1 MDEWHIGDPVDWG
14 DGWMDAQNWG
24 RGSDDEDDINKGTN
38 NTGNS
43 HQYSERDEYSK
54 KAWDYFLDNKLSDA
68 LYYIDL
74 ALDLDRWH
82 SNNWNKKAIILE
94 YMGRYE
100 ESEKCYDRSLE
111 LRQQSLVADNK
122 ARMLRGW
129 AGHLLSESK
138 KMPNGL
144 AKLEEALEKNRK
156 AINALPQDSE
166 ENIDR
171 FLSQKHIIESTI
183 EYEKEYHKNVETLK
197 TYDKSELFTIAGRQF
212 YKINMR
218 LTPGMALKL
227 VKEPDNEF
235 DKKAIAVYFE
245 DKKIGYVANKGYTKF
260 ELTSSASE
268 LHEKIQD
275 IVQGEYFV
283 YLFRPTDLESYDI
296 QFHIGR
302 IVK

>member
-24 RGSDDEDDINKGTN
+24 RRYDDNEE
-38 NTGNS
+38 TGIKNIETDN
-43 HQYSERDEYSK
+43 QYSERDVYSK
-54 KAWDYFLDNKLSDA
+54 KAWDYYLDNEFSDA
-68 LYYIDL
+68 LYYINL
-74 ALDLDRWH
+74 ALDLDRGH

-100 ESEKCYDRSLE
+100 ESEKCYNKSLE

-129 AGHLLSESK
+129 AGHLLSESRNV
-138 KMPNGL
+138 PNGL

-171 FLSQKHIIESTI
+171 FLSQKHIIEYTI
-183 EYEKEYHKNVETLK
+183 GYEKEYQKNVETLK
-197 TYDKSELFTIAGRQF
+197 KYDKSELFTIAGRQF
-212 YKINMR
+212 YKTNIK
-218 LTPGMALKL
+218 LTPGLPLKL

-235 DKKAIAVYFE
+235 DKNAIAVYAQ
-245 DKKIGYVANKGYTKF
+245 DNKIGYVANNEYTKF
-260 ELTSSASE
+260 KLTSSASE
-268 LHEKIQD
+268 LQDKIKNV
-275 IVQGEYFV
+275 VQGKCLI
-283 YLFRPTDLESYDI
+283 YLFRPTDLEYPDI
-296 QFHIGR
+296 QFYIGR
-302 IVK
+302 IIK

>member
-1 MDEWHIGDPVDWG
+1 MTWEWQIGDPVDDSNG
-14 DGWMDAQNWG
+14 GTMDAQNWG
-24 RGSDDEDDINKGTN
+24 NGYDDDEEN
-38 NTGNS
+38 NQHNTETS
-43 HQYSERDEYSK
+43 SQYSERDEYSK
-54 KAWDYFLDNKLSDA
+54 KAWDYYLDNKLSDA

-74 ALDLDRWH
+74 ALDLDCRH

-100 ESEKCYDRSLE
+100 ESEKCYNKSLE

-122 ARMLRGW
+122 ARMLRRW
-129 AGHLLSESK
+129 AGHLLSDSR

-144 AKLEEALEKNRK
+144 DKLDEALEKNRK
-156 AINALPQDSE
+156 AINALAQDSE

-171 FLSQKHIIESTI
+171 FLSQKRVIESAI
-183 EYEKEYHKNVETLK
+183 KYEKEYHKNVERLK

-235 DKKAIAVYFE
+235 DENSIAVYFE
-245 DKKIGYVANKGYTKF
+245 DKKIGYVANNANTKF

-268 LHEKIQD
+268 LQDKIKD
-275 IVQGEYFV
+275 VAQGEYLA
-283 YLFRPTDLESYDI
+283 YLLRPTDPEYPDI
-296 QFHIGR
+296 QFYIGR
-302 IVK
+302 ILK

>member
-1 MDEWHIGDPVDWG
+1 MDEWHIGDPTDWG

-24 RGSDDEDDINKGTN
+24 RSYDDEEKDPN
-38 NTGNS
+38 NNETS
-43 HQYSERDEYSK
+43 SQYFERDEYSK
-54 KAWDYFLDNKLSDA
+54 KAWDYLLDNKLSDA
-68 LYYIDL
+68 LYYINL
-74 ALDLDRWH
+74 ALDLDSRH

-94 YMGRYE
+94 HMGRYE
-100 ESEKCYDRSLE
+100 ESEKCYDKSLE

-122 ARMLRGW
+122 ARMLHGW
-129 AGHLLSESK
+129 AGHLLSDSR

-171 FLSQKHIIESTI
+171 FLSQKRVIESTI
-183 EYEKEYHKNVETLK
+183 RYETEYHKNVETLK

-212 YKINMR
+212 YKINMQ
-218 LTPGMALKL
+218 LTPGMSLKL

-235 DKKAIAVYFE
+235 DKDSIAVYVE
-245 DKKIGYVANKGYTKF
+245 DRKAGYVANNEYTKF

-268 LHEKIQD
+268 LQDKIEN
-275 IVQGEYFV
+275 VAQGEFLV
-283 YLFRPTDLESYDI
+283 YLLKPTDLEYPDI
-296 QFHIGR
+296 QFYIGR
-302 IVK
+302 IIV